1 MDGESETR
9 VVGFERQARKG
20 VPPRLARRVLALDD
34 FEPLARRR
42 LPRPLFGYAAGG
54 AEENRSLAANRAA
67 FGKHALQPRV
77 LRDVSGR
84 STAVEFLGQRWA
96 APFGI
101 APLGMAAMSA
111 YRADIVLA
119 RGARAM
125 GIPAALSGAS
135 LIRLEDVARAAPGT
149 WFQAYLPGEI
159 ARIDALLDRA
169 VAAGYETLLVTVD
182 LAVGGNRE
190 NHVRAGFSAPL
201 RPTPRLAFDGL
212 VRPRWLLG
220 TFART
225 LLRHGMPHFENAFGE
240 RGAPIISRRAVR
252 DFARRDHFDWRHVD
266 HIRRRWQGPLILKG
280 ILHPDDAAEAKA
292 RGADAIV
299 VSNHG
304 GRQLDGAVAPLD
316 ALPGIVSRAGDLPV
330 LLDGGVRR
338 GTDVVKAL
346 ALGARLVLV
355 GRPFLYAAVVAG
367 EAGVVHAADILR
379 TELDRDLA
387 LLGLNSVAEI
397 GPDILFAHPDRA

>member
-1 MDGESETR
+1 MEGSGGTR
-9 VVGFERQARKG
+9 VVGFERQARQG

-34 FEPLARRR
+34 FERLARRR
-42 LPRPLFGYAAGG
+42 LPRPLYGYAAGG
-54 AEENRSLAANRAA
+54 AEENLSLAANRAA
-67 FGKHALQPRV
+67 FRDIALQPRM
-77 LRDVSGR
+77 LRDVSAR
-84 STAVEFLGQRWA
+84 DSAVELFGRRWA

-119 RGARAM
+119 RGAAAM

-135 LIRLEDVARAAPGT
+135 LIRLEDIAQAAPGT

-169 VAAGYETLLVTVD
+169 AAAGFETLLVTVD

-201 RPTPRLAFDGL
+201 RPTPRLALDGL
-212 VRPRWLLG
+212 ARPRWLLG

-225 LLRHGMPHFENAFGE
+225 LLRHGMPHFENAFAE
-240 RGAPIISRRAVR
+240 RGAPFISRRAVR

-266 HIRRRWQGPLILKG
+266 HIRRRWPGPLILKG
-280 ILHPDDAAEAKA
+280 ILHPEDAAQAA
-292 RGADAIV
+292 AHGADAIV

-304 GRQLDGAVAPLD
+304 GRQLDGAVAPLR
-316 ALPGIVSRAGDLPV
+316 ALPGIVRRVGDLPIM
-330 LLDGGVRR
+330 LDGGVRR
-338 GTDVVKAL
+338 GTDVIKAL
-346 ALGARLVLV
+346 ALGARFVLV
-355 GRPFLYAAVVAG
+355 GRPFLYAAAVAG
-367 EAGVVHAADILR
+367 EAGVLHAADILM
-379 TELDRDLA
+379 TEIDRDLA
-387 LLGLNSVAEI
+387 LLGLNSIAEI
-397 GPDILFAHPDRA
+397 GPDILFQPG